1 MEMVMKINLNEP
13 PRKFQVGSDYKITIK
28 DCGSITLDPDEQITF
43 TAKDGKEYDVVK
55 KEWGYYATP
64 SVNGRLKKFGYKT
77 ALVKNIEGM
86 IYVMIV
92 DKEKIDLFQ
101 EYINNSNQKI
111 LDWLDEKQTKGL
123 EK

>member
-1 MEMVMKINLNEP
+1 MTSKLNGH
-13 PRKFQVGSDYKITIK
+13 R
-28 DCGSITLDPDEQITF
+28 SI
-43 TAKDGKEYDVVK
+43 YDVVK

-92 DKEKIDLFQ
+92 DKERADLFH
-101 EYINNSNQKI
+101 EYINNSNQSYYF
-111 LDWLDEKQTKGL
+111 
-123 EK
+123 

>member
-1 MEMVMKINLNEP
+1 MKINLNEP
-13 PRKFQVGSDYKITIK
+13 PRKFQVGSDYKVTIK
-28 DCGSITLDPDEQITF
+28 DCGSITLNPDEQITF
-43 TAKDGKEYDVVK
+43 TAKDGKEYDVLK

-92 DKEKIDLFQ
+92 DKGKVNLFQ
-101 EYINNSNQKI
+101 EYIKNSNQKF
-111 LDWLDEKQTKGL
+111 LDWLDEK
-123 EK
+123 